1 MIIYEMAEK
10 HYQTAAESGIWAA
23 FGAEDTM
30 AELEGYLASLKK
42 DQLRAYAKEL
52 GLRGYSGLRKEGLA
66 DLIAGLLLDPSVM
79 RRRMGILTDEQ
90 IRIFEKALEG
100 PCLPRE
106 DEETDLYRLEDLAY
120 VIRDD
125 SGRICVPDDV
135 AAAYRELSSRSFH
148 YYRRRVSWIMRC
160 LYFSETFYGVVP
172 ADRLYEIYLTRPLL
186 KMTRERFL
194 CLLQQIPED
203 LRSCHI
209 AGGYIISAE
218 FHDVDKCRT
227 LLQEQAGKEYY
238 LPTCEE
244 VEELWK
250 KGYIEYRDGWQKLAR
265 WIREKYIPSREAVDD
280 LVRDTWEKLASG
292 EDYSRTYLWLAGEV
306 LFLRGEKEL
315 LALAKL
321 LRGAND
327 HTRMRVHRGFTPMEL
342 RIRENNDAMFIATF
356 VMPGCMEA
364 ALKLRMTRELLLSAG
379 LRVDLEM
386 TADKVRLL
394 RNGNSLAGEEAAE
407 EKIVYPRDPCPC
419 GSGRTYADCCGW
431 KQARPDYKEA

>member
-1 MIIYEMAEK
+1 MIIYEMAKK
-10 HYQTAAESGIWAA
+10 HYQTATESGIWAA

-52 GLRGYSGLRKEGLA
+52 GLRGYSGLRKDRLA
-66 DLIAGLLLDPSVM
+66 DLIAGLLLEPSVM

-90 IRIFEKALEG
+90 IRIFEKALEE

-106 DEETDLYRLEDLAY
+106 EEETDLYRLEDLAY
-120 VIRDD
+120 VVRDD

-172 ADRLYEIYLTRPLL
+172 ADRLYEIYLTHPLL
-186 KMTRERFL
+186 KMSRERFL

-209 AGGYIISAE
+209 AGSYIISAE

-244 VEELWK
+244 VEALWK

-265 WIREKYIPSREAVDD
+265 WIREKYIRTVSNLESLALSNTNLILGGAMDETKEAVLREAF
-280 LVRDTWEKLASG
+280 R
-292 EDYSRTYLWLAGEV
+292 
-306 LFLRGEKEL
+306 
-315 LALAKL
+315 
-321 LRGAND
+321 
-327 HTRMRVHRGFTPMEL
+327 RMDE
-342 RIRENNDAMFIATF
+342 F
-356 VMPGCMEA
+356 VFN
-364 ALKLRMTRELLLSAG
+364 R
-379 LRVDLEM
+379 
-386 TADKVRLL
+386 
-394 RNGNSLAGEEAAE
+394 
-407 EKIVYPRDPCPC
+407 
-419 GSGRTYADCCGW
+419 
-431 KQARPDYKEA
+431 

>member
-1 MIIYEMAEK
+1 M
-10 HYQTAAESGIWAA
+10 
-23 FGAEDTM
+23 
-30 AELEGYLASLKK
+30 
-42 DQLRAYAKEL
+42 
-52 GLRGYSGLRKEGLA
+52 
-66 DLIAGLLLDPSVM
+66 
-79 RRRMGILTDEQ
+79 TDEQ
-90 IRIFEKALEG
+90 IRIFEKALEE

-106 DEETDLYRLEDLAY
+106 EEETDLYRLEDLAY
-120 VIRDD
+120 VVRDD

-172 ADRLYEIYLTRPLL
+172 ADRLYQIYLTHPLL

-244 VEELWK
+244 VEALWK

-356 VMPGCMEA
+356 VMPGCTEA

-394 RNGNSLAGEEAAE
+394 RNGNSLTGEEAAE